1 MRRVSEYVLWQYA
14 RINNIKGS
22 RWHENSENS
31 GKQTELNANSPP
43 SHLSLE
49 LCIQPR
55 ASLHRT
61 DIHHVLICQK

>member
-49 LCIQPR
+49 LCI
-55 ASLHRT
+55 
-61 DIHHVLICQK
+61 